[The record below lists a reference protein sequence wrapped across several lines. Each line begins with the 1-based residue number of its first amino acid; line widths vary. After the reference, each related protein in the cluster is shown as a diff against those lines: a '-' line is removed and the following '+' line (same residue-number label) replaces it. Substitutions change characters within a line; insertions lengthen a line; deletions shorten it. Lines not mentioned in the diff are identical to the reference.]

1 MPPESSSQ
9 PKQFQCKTCCKS
21 YKKKDS
27 LTRHSHNHQDN
38 QQHVCLECS
47 RNFHRRDIL
56 QRHLDLHHTGRTR
69 GVRACERCRVSKVRC
84 DSKTPCARCVKAC
97 QICIYSGTGKD
108 GSSTKTISV
117 SEPTLPEL
125 LTQHQ
130 QSANGS
136 HNRGTPPDFDAS
148 PSKSPQTAT
157 NMAQV
162 SIVDEFT
169 TSGPTKHNSCN
180 EGRNTMFSDQRHT
193 DESDTADITMTNTV
207 NPLIWGQEGFLAWP
221 SADLFL
227 NDNFIADMDLYA
239 NNSILLNGV
248 DNAIFEFDDNST
260 GIAQPSK
267 DPVLLLSDLPPDGD
281 GSLTFATDFSNFNI
295 GSTGYTPISSLDRS
309 RVGSGDSEN
318 LRYSSQTTAENGPR
332 GQATDVPGANYTLQ
346 DIVKE
351 MVEFAI
357 QNITA
362 SGPLTPHKEWSRE
375 FSSRIQRSMPEAE
388 SILSQSS
395 CPHLLHHFCGQ
406 FMAHF
411 NPLWPLIRPKGFD
424 MDSTLP
430 ALYLTIASIGAMY
443 SGARCSQLGLM
454 IHENLRMAVLTT
466 PLLHQ
471 QSRYSL
477 ECLQSLLLT
486 EISTLYFGPRS
497 ALPIAQRIGAM
508 IVLQARTMG
517 IFSGRAFSK
526 YNSVAPTLEQWSHH
540 EGTIRV
546 AFGSFR
552 AESFVSALLN
562 SPLLVSAEEINLDL
576 PCPDKLWMGSIEEQ
590 RASLKARGH
599 TTLIYS
605 DLVRIA
611 MDRSEVMPD
620 LEVSH
625 RELVLYGAQESIWR
639 FSHDPELFSRTMG
652 QLNAEHI
659 SVLDDNP
666 DGELFT
672 RSPRRQPR
680 HGVVEDWKSVST
692 SVSPVEVP
700 THDHLDCF
708 PRKMTDLRLDYNRM
722 MLFLRDWKSSFV
734 GNQSRSQLEG
744 SRFNLLN
751 SRLLYHLGFLRLR
764 ADLHTLDLLTIEY
777 GDFPKDEKED
787 ALDRV
792 WQWSKT
798 MSAERALQHA
808 CAIWVLVSSESTWR
822 GGSRARFNILCL
834 IALHCA
840 SKVVWAYAGAHTDAQ
855 RGMLKMPAAS
865 TEFLGPDIVIFR
877 ENSQILM
884 ECFHRLFHVITR
896 GWVSWFPETVMHMAK
911 SPLPLLHG
919 SEVGSVQN
927 TE

>member
-1 MPPESSSQ
+1 MSPESSSQ

-56 QRHLDLHHTGRTR
+56 QRHLDLHHTGRIR

-84 DSKTPCARCVKAC
+84 DSKTPCARCVKAS

-108 GSSTKTISV
+108 GCSTRTISV

-125 LTQHQ
+125 PTQHQ
-130 QSANGS
+130 QTANGS

-169 TSGPTKHNSCN
+169 ALDPTKQNSC
-180 EGRNTMFSDQRHT
+180 
-193 DESDTADITMTNTV
+193 
-207 NPLIWGQEGFLAWP
+207 FLAWP
-221 SADLFL
+221 SVDLFL

-239 NNSILLNGV
+239 NNSILLNSV
-248 DNAIFEFDDNST
+248 DNAIFEFDDSST

-318 LRYSSQTTAENGPR
+318 LRYSSQTTAENDPR
-332 GQATDVPGANYTLQ
+332 VQATDAPGTNYTLQ
-346 DIVKE
+346 DLVKE

-362 SGPLTPHKEWSRE
+362 SGPFTPHKEWSRE

-395 CPHLLHHFCGQ
+395 SPHLLHHFCGQ

-424 MDSTLP
+424 MDCTLP

-454 IHENLRMAVLTT
+454 IHETLRMAVLTT

-599 TTLIYS
+599 TSLIYS

-652 QLNAEHI
+652 QLNAEHV

-666 DGELFT
+666 DN
-672 RSPRRQPR
+672 
-680 HGVVEDWKSVST
+680 WKSVST

-708 PRKMTDLRLDYNRM
+708 PRKMADLRLDYNRM

-777 GDFPKDEKED
+777 GDFPTDEKED

-798 MSAERALQHA
+798 MSADRALQHA

-911 SPLPLLHG
+911 SPLPLLQV
-919 SEVGSVQN
+919 SDVGSVQN